1 MTVPNENK
9 SNRYV
14 ATSGQT
20 IFPYD
25 FRIIDEDH
33 IDVYQQGTLLT
44 ITTHYTV
51 DGVGDAGGGNVTLV
65 TGATL
70 NDTVTLLRNVPLTQL
85 TDYVEND
92 AFPAET
98 HENALDLSVMANQQR
113 DEEVDRALKFG
124 VDSTQVDFV
133 LSEPVTG
140 QYLRFTA
147 TGVDSAT
154 LADST
159 LAQSVDEADTDT
171 TKDKMVSNGLAKG
184 WEDYKDVG
192 HLPLAGGAITGDT
205 TVTAEFDITGGLGV
219 TGDAQ
224 VDNININGNAI
235 TSTNTNGDI
244 DIAPDGT
251 GAVTINSTNAF
262 EGRLNGLELANGTD
276 ATNDI
281 DIATGVCFGS
291 GGAIPMGLTATLTK
305 QIDAN
310 WAVGSAAGGFPS
322 GLTLTND
329 TTYHVFLIKRT
340 DTGVVDAGF
349 DTSLTAA
356 NLLSDATGY
365 DAYRRIGSILY
376 GTATI
381 LAFVQVADRFTL
393 DVPVEELT
401 GNGSTAGAT
410 LTLTT
415 PTGIVTRAILTA
427 GGVPT
432 TTVPGHWGLLTPLSI
447 TNTTPSSSAFNFCG
461 GGDGIYNH
469 YSTNLEIDTDI
480 SSGIRQRVDD
490 NTNMTWKIHL
500 HGWVDY
506 RGQN

>member
-33 IDVYQQGTLLT
+33 IDVHQQGTLLT

-98 HENALDLSVMANQQR
+98 HENALDLNVMANQQR

-133 LSEPVTG
+133 LSEPATG

-147 TGVDSAT
+147 TGVDSAA

-159 LAQSVDEADTDT
+159 LAQSVDEMDTDT

-184 WEDYKDVG
+184 WEDYKNVG

-224 VDNININGNAI
+224 VDNININGNTIVSTDTAGDINITPDTTGDLVLDGVKWPQADGSANYLLVTDGAGQSAWAKGLPGQTVQVVNAQDGAVATGTTVLPADDTIPQNTEGDEYITLAI
-235 TSTNTNGDI
+235 T
-244 DIAPDGT
+244 P
-251 GAVTINSTNAF
+251 TNASNKLKIDVI
-262 EGRLNGLELANGTD
+262 LNLAHSTTISDTAIALFQD
-276 ATNDI
+276 A
-281 DIATGVCFGS
+281 
-291 GGAIPMGLTATLTK
+291 
-305 QIDAN
+305 
-310 WAVGSAAGGFPS
+310 
-322 GLTLTND
+322 
-329 TTYHVFLIKRT
+329 
-340 DTGVVDAGF
+340 
-349 DTSLTAA
+349 
-356 NLLSDATGY
+356 
-365 DAYRRIGSILY
+365 
-376 GTATI
+376 
-381 LAFVQVADRFTL
+381 
-393 DVPVEELT
+393 
-401 GNGSTAGAT
+401 TAGALAAT
-410 LTLTT
+410 FSAKNDIGNSASQVSLTHYM
-415 PTGIVTRAILTA
+415 TA
-427 GGVPT
+427 GTTSATTFKVRAGGGSAGT
-432 TTVPGHWGLLTPLSI
+432 TTFNGSNSGRIFGGVMASSI
-447 TNTTPSSSAFNFCG
+447 TIT
-461 GGDGIYNH
+461 
-469 YSTNLEIDTDI
+469 EI
-480 SSGIRQRVDD
+480 QV
-490 NTNMTWKIHL
+490 
-500 HGWVDY
+500 
-506 RGQN
+506 